1 MTSAPL
7 TSPCRP
13 VRAPTSPLCATASP
27 PRKKA
32 PERGG
37 VDTAIVPADLRQAD
51 RKLLIM
57 DVDSTL
63 IQQEVIELL
72 AAYAGKRDEVAAVTE
87 AAMRGELDF
96 AQSLHARVAVLAGLP
111 AAVVDSVRAE
121 VKLSEGAAELVA
133 AFKAAGHV
141 VAVVSGGF
149 NQILRPIAEDL
160 GLDYWI
166 ANELEIVDGA
176 LTGKVLGDVIDRAAK
191 EKYLREWA
199 AAEGIAMEH
208 TIAVGDGANDLDMLG
223 AAGIGVAFNAKPAV
237 RAVADAA
244 DQHAAPGRRA
254 AHRRSLSRHPPRT
267 QPAGRSAGRRRVLA
281 CGEYRSPGIPD
292 QDGARPFRVLLPQD
306 AAAEAFCV
314 HGRPVPVRD
323 SERHVPPRPLPGA
336 RGASHATASSK
347 PRGTA
352 SPDWRTLMLGSTVAS
367 RWSP

>member
-1 MTSAPL
+1 MTSNVTAVSYGLKL
-7 TSPCRP
+7 TPAELEQLRSLLTGSGAAVQSETQAGDNRYE
-13 VRAPTSPLCATASP
+13 VHTADLALADATTAGITALRRAVAEASLD
-27 PRKKA
+27 
-32 PERGG
+32 GL
-37 VDTAIVPADLRQAD
+37 DTAIVPAGLRTAP
-51 RKLLIM
+51 RKFLIM

-72 AAYAGKRDEVAAVTE
+72 AAYAGKREEVAAVTE

-111 AAVVDSVRAE
+111 AAVVDAVRAE

-166 ANELEIVDGA
+166 ANELEIVDGV
-176 LTGKVLGDVIDRAAK
+176 LTGKVLGAVIDREAK

-237 RAVADAA
+237 RAVADSAVNMPYLDA
-244 DQHAAPGRRA
+244 V
-254 AHRRSLSRHPPRT
+254 RHI
-267 QPAGRSAGRRRVLA
+267 AGV
-281 CGEYRSPGIPD
+281 
-292 QDGARPFRVLLPQD
+292 
-306 AAAEAFCV
+306 
-314 HGRPVPVRD
+314 
-323 SERHVPPRPLPGA
+323 
-336 RGASHATASSK
+336 
-347 PRGTA
+347 
-352 SPDWRTLMLGSTVAS
+352 
-367 RWSP
+367 

>member
-1 MTSAPL
+1 MTSNVTAVSYGLNVTPAGL
-7 TSPCRP
+7 AQLRSVLVSHGAQVLSESAFGDDRYQ
-13 VRAPTSPLCATASP
+13 VRVLDLELQDATAAGLAALRHSVAEAAVP
-27 PRKKA
+27 
-32 PERGG
+32 GF
-37 VDTAIVPADLRQAD
+37 DTALVPAALRTAA

-72 AAYAGKRDEVAAVTE
+72 AAYAGKREEVAAVTE

-111 AAVVDSVRAE
+111 ADVVHSVRNE

-133 AFKAAGHV
+133 AFKAAGHT

-149 NQILRPIAEDL
+149 NQILEPIAADL
-160 GLDYWI
+160 GLDYWQ

-176 LTGKVLGDVIDRAAK
+176 LTGKVLGAVVDRAAK

-199 AAEGIAMEH
+199 GAEGIALEH

-244 DQHAAPGRRA
+244 LNMPY
-254 AHRRSLSRHPPRT
+254 L
-267 QPAGRSAGRRRVLA
+267 
-281 CGEYRSPGIPD
+281 
-292 QDGARPFRVLLPQD
+292 D
-306 AAAEAFCV
+306 AV
-314 HGRPVPVRD
+314 
-323 SERHVPPRPLPGA
+323 RHVAG
-336 RGASHATASSK
+336 
-347 PRGTA
+347 
-352 SPDWRTLMLGSTVAS
+352 V
-367 RWSP
+367 

>member
-1 MTSAPL
+1 MTSNVTAVSYGPKL
-7 TSPCRP
+7 
-13 VRAPTSPLCATASP
+13 TASGLDTL
-27 PRKKA
+27 RSALTGSGAALQSESK
-32 PERGG
+32 GG
-37 VDTAIVPADLRQAD
+37 DSRFEVHTAELAVADGTEAGISVLRRAVAAAAQDGLDTAIVPAGLRAAP

-72 AAYAGKRDEVAAVTE
+72 AAYAGKREEVAAVTE

-121 VKLSEGAAELVA
+121 VKLSEGAAELIA

-160 GLDYWI
+160 GLDYWL

-176 LTGKVLGDVIDRAAK
+176 LTGKVLGAVIDRAAK

-237 RAVADAA
+237 RAVADSAINMPYLDA
-244 DQHAAPGRRA
+244 V
-254 AHRRSLSRHPPRT
+254 RHI
-267 QPAGRSAGRRRVLA
+267 AGV
-281 CGEYRSPGIPD
+281 
-292 QDGARPFRVLLPQD
+292 
-306 AAAEAFCV
+306 
-314 HGRPVPVRD
+314 
-323 SERHVPPRPLPGA
+323 
-336 RGASHATASSK
+336 
-347 PRGTA
+347 
-352 SPDWRTLMLGSTVAS
+352 
-367 RWSP
+367 

>member
-1 MTSAPL
+1 MTSNLAAVSYGVNLSPESLDNVRKVLADAGAAVSSESQSGDDRFGVHTAGLAVDAITPEDL
-7 TSPCRP
+7 TAIRRR
-13 VRAPTSPLCATASP
+13 VAEAAD
-27 PRKKA
+27 A
-32 PERGG
+32 G
-37 VDTAIVPADLRQAD
+37 VDTAIVPEALRQAP

-96 AQSLHARVAVLAGLP
+96 AQSLYARVEVLAGLP

-121 VKLSEGAAELVA
+121 VRLSLGAAELVA

-149 NQILRPIAEDL
+149 NQILGPIAEEL

-176 LTGKVLGDVIDRAAK
+176 LTGRVLGDVIDRAAK
-191 EKYLREWA
+191 EKYLRKWA
-199 AAEGIAMEH
+199 AAEGIDLQH

-237 RAVADAA
+237 RAVADAVINMPYLDA
-244 DQHAAPGRRA
+244 V
-254 AHRRSLSRHPPRT
+254 RHI
-267 QPAGRSAGRRRVLA
+267 ANV
-281 CGEYRSPGIPD
+281 
-292 QDGARPFRVLLPQD
+292 
-306 AAAEAFCV
+306 
-314 HGRPVPVRD
+314 
-323 SERHVPPRPLPGA
+323 
-336 RGASHATASSK
+336 
-347 PRGTA
+347 
-352 SPDWRTLMLGSTVAS
+352 
-367 RWSP
+367 

>member
-1 MTSAPL
+1 MSSNLTAVSYGVNLSLSELEHLRKVLSGSGASL
-7 TSPCRP
+7 TSESRSGDDRFAVYTIGLAVDGTTAADLSPIRRR
-13 VRAPTSPLCATASP
+13 VADAAAP
-27 PRKKA
+27 
-32 PERGG
+32 GM
-37 VDTAIVPADLRQAD
+37 DTAIVADTLRDAS

-72 AAYAGKRDEVAAVTE
+72 AAHAGKREEVAAVTE

-111 AAVVDSVRAE
+111 AAVVDAVRAE
-121 VKLSEGAAELVA
+121 VRLSEGAAELVA
-133 AFKAAGHV
+133 AFKAAGHA

-149 NQILRPIAEDL
+149 NQILRPIAEEL

-166 ANELEIVDGA
+166 ANELEIVDGF

-199 AAEGIAMEH
+199 AAEGIDLEH

-244 DQHAAPGRRA
+244 INMPYLDAV
-254 AHRRSLSRHPPRT
+254 RHI
-267 QPAGRSAGRRRVLA
+267 AGV
-281 CGEYRSPGIPD
+281 
-292 QDGARPFRVLLPQD
+292 
-306 AAAEAFCV
+306 
-314 HGRPVPVRD
+314 
-323 SERHVPPRPLPGA
+323 
-336 RGASHATASSK
+336 
-347 PRGTA
+347 
-352 SPDWRTLMLGSTVAS
+352 
-367 RWSP
+367 

>member
-1 MTSAPL
+1 MSSNLTAVSYGVNLSLSELEHLREVLSGSGASFTSESRSGDDRFGVYTIGLAVDGATVADLSGLRRRVADAAAP
-7 TSPCRP
+7 
-13 VRAPTSPLCATASP
+13 
-27 PRKKA
+27 
-32 PERGG
+32 GM
-37 VDTAIVPADLRQAD
+37 DTAIVADALRDAS

-72 AAYAGKRDEVAAVTE
+72 AEYAGKREEVAAVTE

-111 AAVVDSVRAE
+111 AAVVDAVRAE
-121 VKLSEGAAELVA
+121 VRLSEGAAELVA
-133 AFKAAGHV
+133 AFKAAGHA

-149 NQILRPIAEDL
+149 NQILRPIAEEL

-166 ANELEIVDGA
+166 ANELEIVDGF

-199 AAEGIAMEH
+199 AAEGIDLEH

-244 DQHAAPGRRA
+244 INMPYLDAV
-254 AHRRSLSRHPPRT
+254 RHI
-267 QPAGRSAGRRRVLA
+267 AGV
-281 CGEYRSPGIPD
+281 
-292 QDGARPFRVLLPQD
+292 
-306 AAAEAFCV
+306 
-314 HGRPVPVRD
+314 
-323 SERHVPPRPLPGA
+323 
-336 RGASHATASSK
+336 
-347 PRGTA
+347 
-352 SPDWRTLMLGSTVAS
+352 
-367 RWSP
+367 

>member
-1 MTSAPL
+1 MSSNVTAVSYAPKLRLSDVQRLRAALTAAGVSVDAESRTGDGRFEVYSADCSL
-7 TSPCRP
+7 ESG
-13 VRAPTSPLCATASP
+13 TAAELAEL
-27 PRKKA
+27 RRVA
-32 PERGG
+32 AGAIEG
-37 VDTAIVPADLRQAD
+37 VDTAIVPASLRNAP
-51 RKLLIM
+51 RKFLIM

-72 AAYAGKRDEVAAVTE
+72 AAHAGKREEVTAVTE

-111 AAVVDSVRAE
+111 ADVVDSVRAE
-121 VKLSEGAAELVA
+121 VKLSDGAAELVA

-149 NQILRPIAEDL
+149 NQILQPIAEGL

-199 AAEGIAMEH
+199 AAEGIPLEH

-237 RAVADAA
+237 RAVADATVNMPYLDA
-244 DQHAAPGRRA
+244 VRYI
-254 AHRRSLSRHPPRT
+254 
-267 QPAGRSAGRRRVLA
+267 AGV
-281 CGEYRSPGIPD
+281 
-292 QDGARPFRVLLPQD
+292 
-306 AAAEAFCV
+306 
-314 HGRPVPVRD
+314 
-323 SERHVPPRPLPGA
+323 
-336 RGASHATASSK
+336 
-347 PRGTA
+347 
-352 SPDWRTLMLGSTVAS
+352 
-367 RWSP
+367 